1 MHPLTTSRGAA
12 VRCREPHARRS
23 QRCFAG
29 RIFGRFWPDSKR
41 PPPAAMAANH
51 GVLGLVGGLREPG
64 ETNNPSVRTV
74 EGACGRCGPGQAG
87 AWGCKYLRPKSMAQR
102 AL

>member
-1 MHPLTTSRGAA
+1 LIDSS
-12 VRCREPHARRS
+12 EPHARRANM
-23 QRCFAG
+23 CFAC
-29 RIFGRFWPDSKR
+29 RIFGSFQPDFKR

-51 GVLGLVGGLREPG
+51 GVLGLGGGLREPG
-64 ETNNPSVRTV
+64 GTVDTPERTV

-87 AWGCKYLRPKSMAQR
+87 AWGCKYLRPKGMAQQ